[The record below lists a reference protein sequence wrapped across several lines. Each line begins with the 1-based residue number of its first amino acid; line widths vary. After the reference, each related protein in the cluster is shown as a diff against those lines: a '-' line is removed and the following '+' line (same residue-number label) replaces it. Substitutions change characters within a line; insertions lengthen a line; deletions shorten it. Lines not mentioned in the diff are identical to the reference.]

1 MFKLPAME
9 NVAQITV
16 DDTVVKNNKEPLITY
31 TKDKKITAA

>member
-1 MFKLPAME
+1 MFKLPTME

-31 TKDKKITAA
+31 SKDKKTTAA